1 MSSISFVIRPW
12 SLGRFDS
19 CRTKADRS
27 KSKYPTKKSDKY
39 WYPELE
45 ISTSLWTKQMK
56 EYQFVVKSQNERTI
70 FRSNIVVWQQ
80 QLPQRQKKLA
90 RRRKWKHF
98 SSQRFCCLYLDCL
111 SVQPK
116 RGMTEV
122 GSSWTLA
129 WEWTTPPV
137 DQKAFLTPL
146 IGLEVSMIEK
156 VIVDVGFS
164 FESHSYDFSGIE
176 KTVDRY
182 FTIHLL
188 GKYFLLG
195 NLWAGTGFAYS
206 MFLNSYT
213 VNAVPATPGAVHPDR
228 IQFLLATGYLSKVL
242 EGIYLNPSL
251 LVRMVLPS
259 EEADSFDFNLGLFI
273 TASLN
278 IRRD

>member
-1 MSSISFVIRPW
+1 MKTFLVATLLLLV
-12 SLGRFDS
+12 LG
-19 CRTKADRS
+19 
-27 KSKYPTKKSDKY
+27 
-39 WYPELE
+39 
-45 ISTSLWTKQMK
+45 
-56 EYQFVVKSQNERTI
+56 
-70 FRSNIVVWQQ
+70 
-80 QLPQRQKKLA
+80 LPFCAAQEGDD
-90 RRRKWKHF
+90 RRRIF
-98 SSQRFCCLYLDCL
+98 VDIGL
-111 SVQPK
+111 
-116 RGMTEV
+116 GMNY
-122 GSSWTLA
+122 S
-129 WEWTTPPV
+129 PV

-156 VIVDVGFS
+156 VMVDVGFS

-195 NLWAGTGFAYS
+195 NLWAGTGFACS

-228 IQFLLATGYLSKVL
+228 IQFLLAAGYLSKVL

-259 EEADSFDFNLGLFI
+259 EEADSFDFDLGLFI